1 MFLIMFQIC
10 KYDPVRDIS
19 SVAQHGYIDIVRC
32 FMNGEVPANVS
43 EDDEPYNGID
53 NPSEVGANVTD
64 VFEAMRAAKAMEH
77 AAQVAGVDQSVS
89 TETKA
94 E

>member
-1 MFLIMFQIC
+1 MLQEC
-10 KYDPVRDIS
+10 KYDPMKDIS
-19 SVAQHGYIDIVRC
+19 TVAQCGYINIVQC
-32 FMNGEVPANVS
+32 FMNGEVPANVTD
-43 EDDEPYNGID
+43 DDELYNGID

-77 AAQVAGVDQSVS
+77 AAQVAGVEQSVS
-89 TETKA
+89 SETKA

>member
-1 MFLIMFQIC
+1 MLQVC
-10 KYDPVRDIS
+10 KYDPLKDLS
-19 SVAQHGYIDIVRC
+19 SVSQRGFVDIVQC

-43 EDDEPYNGID
+43 EDDELYNGID
-53 NPSEVGANVTD
+53 NPSEVGANVSD
-64 VFEAMRAAKAMEH
+64 IFEAMRAAKAMEH
-77 AAQVAGVDQSVS
+77 AAQIAGVDQSVS

>member
-1 MFLIMFQIC
+1 MFQIC
-10 KYDPVRDIS
+10 KYDPVADIT
-19 SVAQHGYIDIVRC
+19 SVAQCGYIDIVRC
-32 FMNGEVPANVS
+32 FMNGEVPANVT
-43 EDDEPYNGID
+43 EDDELYNGID
-53 NPSEVGANVTD
+53 NPAEVGANVSD

-77 AAQVAGVDQSVS
+77 AAHVAGVEQSVS

>member
-1 MFLIMFQIC
+1 MFQIC
-10 KYDPVRDIS
+10 KYDPLRDIS
-19 SVAQHGYIDIVRC
+19 SVVQRGYIDIVQC

-43 EDDEPYNGID
+43 EDDELYNGID
-53 NPSEVGANVTD
+53 NPSEVGAVVTD

-77 AAQVAGVDQSVS
+77 AAQVASVEQSVP
-89 TETKA
+89 EGTKA